1 MVSKRGFRLKDCGR
15 GNWGFGLRNGR
26 IVPLLLDGRQQLDQ
40 TRPLGRALRQMATQK
55 THRQLLAI
63 TARTPWASFCGDL
76 SRSLLSP
83 ERDAVRHQPHLR
95 IFTETPLGAGFPA
108 NLEPIQGR
116 LVPHP
121 PYFYHL
127 GMWLW
132 ILCTVF
138 LLLRLY
144 FFGTSTLIFVLRSMH
159 SNLFPIRSHLVH
171 YVEDCVVNPKIFLF
185 TFSPYITIGLLAFLV
200 YQPYVILPFM
210 SSPLITSSF
219 EHFPWDTSL
228 SHSCLRISDSI
239 DSTVLYRLLHLLEW
253 FSLLFMGVFLAITIS
268 PDSCCW
274 VICAIWI
281 NGSELLDPACC
292 DFESDISSR
301 WKRATSWRQWQ
312 RTFEWMYF

>member
-1 MVSKRGFRLKDCGR
+1 MSK
-15 GNWGFGLRNGR
+15 
-26 IVPLLLDGRQQLDQ
+26 
-40 TRPLGRALRQMATQK
+40 
-55 THRQLLAI
+55 
-63 TARTPWASFCGDL
+63 
-76 SRSLLSP
+76 
-83 ERDAVRHQPHLR
+83 
-95 IFTETPLGAGFPA
+95 
-108 NLEPIQGR
+108 
-116 LVPHP
+116 
-121 PYFYHL
+121 
-127 GMWLW
+127 
-132 ILCTVF
+132 
-138 LLLRLY
+138 LLRRSIKKSTIPRTRHSSTPTTSPNFYWDASRGWIPRKL
-144 FFGTSTLIFVLRSMH
+144 GTHSGAPSTTSTIFLPSRDVAVDFMH
-159 SNLFPIRSHLVH
+159 GFSAIVVIFLWDINTYSFFVQ
-171 YVEDCVVNPKIFLF
+171 CVQIYFQFGPTSCTMWRTLWSIQKIFLF
-185 TFSPYITIGLLAFLV
+185 TSSPYITIGLLAFLV

-239 DSTVLYRLLHLLEW
+239 DSTVLYCLLHLLEW

-292 DFESDISSR
+292 DFESGISSR